1 MKRKVSARDI
11 LNTFIHLNSCEYFN
25 LFLCSVVSWH
35 HRLPSSENQIRRV
48 LLQEYHF
55 NSYSAELL
63 NPNPFISLLCQKSL
77 SLVAQEDN
85 HYLL

>member
-25 LFLCSVVSWH
+25 LFLCSVVGWH

-63 NPNPFISLLCQKSL
+63 NPNPFISILCQKSL

-85 HYLL
+85 LYLL